1 MPEAGESSR
10 GAPWISFAFTAT
22 LVILLD
28 ILTKFLVTRTLGPD
42 SDRHSVRIVSS
53 LVELDYG
60 ENDGIAF
67 GLLSDASGIVWVLVS
82 LAMLGM
88 AALVWMSLQ
97 SASPEMA
104 IAMGLIAGGGLAN
117 LIDRLAGGHV
127 VDFVSLW
134 RWPSFNLADASI
146 TIGVALLLVLV
157 LRQERAERQ

>member
-1 MPEAGESSR
+1 
-10 GAPWISFAFTAT
+10 
-22 LVILLD
+22 VILLD
-28 ILTKFLVTRTLGPD
+28 ILTKFLVTRTLGPE
-42 SDRHSVRIVSS
+42 SERHSVRLISS
-53 LVELDYG
+53 NVELDYG

-82 LAMLGM
+82 LAVLGM
-88 AALVWMSLQ
+88 AGLVWMSMQ

-146 TIGVALLLVLV
+146 TVGIAILLILV

>member
-10 GAPWISFAFTAT
+10 GAPWIPFAVTAT
-22 LVILLD
+22 LVIPLD